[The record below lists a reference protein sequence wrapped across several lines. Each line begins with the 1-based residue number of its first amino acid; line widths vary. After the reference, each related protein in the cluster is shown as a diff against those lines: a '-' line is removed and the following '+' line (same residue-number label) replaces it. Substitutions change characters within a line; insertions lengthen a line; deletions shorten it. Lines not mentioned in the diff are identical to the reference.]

1 MNLVVCLKQVPDT
14 ASRIVVAPDGKEIQ
28 RQELSYVINPYDEY
42 ALEEALRLKATTGSG
57 KVTLLS
63 LGPQRVQEA
72 LRTGLAMGAD
82 EAVHLLDPAVEGSDA
97 LGVATVLAAALKKIP
112 HDLIWCGWKAVDDDQ
127 ATVGPMVAT
136 LLGIPCATF
145 ITTAAVAEG
154 GAAVTAEREIERA
167 QQTVTVPIPCVL
179 TQQKGAH
186 EPRYASLA
194 GIMSSKKK
202 TITTWTLQDL
212 GVYPSTVGAA
222 ANHLEVVRLA
232 PLPERQPGRILQ
244 GEPAQAVQE
253 LVRLLRTE
261 AKVL

>member
-14 ASRIVVAPDGKEIQ
+14 ASRIVVAPDGRDIQ

-42 ALEEALRLKATTGSG
+42 ALEEALRLKTAVGSG

-63 LGPQRVQEA
+63 LGPQRAQEA

-82 EAVHLLDPAVEGSDA
+82 EAVHLLDPALEGSDA
-97 LGVATVLAAALKKIP
+97 LGLATVLTAALKKIP
-112 HDLIWCGWKAVDDDQ
+112 HDVIWCGWKAVDDDQ

-136 LLGIPCATF
+136 LLGVPCATF
-145 ITTAAVAEG
+145 ITTAAAAEG
-154 GAAVTAEREIERA
+154 GAAVIVEREIERA
-167 QQTVTVPIPCVL
+167 RQTVTVPTPCVL
-179 TQQKGAH
+179 TQQKGTH

-194 GIMSSKKK
+194 GIMASKKK

-212 GVYPSTVGAA
+212 GVTPSTVGAA
-222 ANHLEVVRLA
+222 ASRLEVVRLA
-232 PLPERQPGRILQ
+232 PPPERQPGRILS
-244 GEPAQAVQE
+244 GDPAQAVSE
-253 LVRLLRTE
+253 LVRLLKTE